1 MNYWFFKL
9 ENALI
14 DKDFFFYIFC
24 YFINLFP
31 CGDIVYMQTINMF
44 TKGEWTRKFL
54 KKSKNWKTIIRIKL
68 SLILLLW
75 TVLVN
80 PQLSKRTLNT
90 NAAAA
95 ILRTHSTPV
104 TVHLSRLITHKLKQ
118 KFRIYPP
125 FLRWGC
131 NLLLTVFHIHY
142 ID

>member
-1 MNYWFFKL
+1 
-9 ENALI
+9 
-14 DKDFFFYIFC
+14 
-24 YFINLFP
+24 
-31 CGDIVYMQTINMF
+31 MF
-44 TKGEWTRKFL
+44 TKGGEQENL
-54 KKSKNWKTIIRIKL
+54 KKNQKIQKNFIRIEL
-68 SLILLLW
+68 SLIRLLW

>member
-1 MNYWFFKL
+1 MNYWIFKL
-9 ENALI
+9 ENALN
-14 DKDFFFYIFC
+14 DKDFFYIFC
-24 YFINLFP
+24 SFINHFP
-31 CGDIVYMQTINMF
+31 CGNIVNMQTLNVLI
-44 TKGEWTRKFL
+44 KGEWTRKFKKKIEIL
-54 KKSKNWKTIIRIKL
+54 KSYYSDKIKFDTF
-68 SLILLLW
+68 LW

-90 NAAAA
+90 NAAAT

-131 NLLLTVFHIHY
+131 NLLLIVFHIHY